1 MIKPIKDQIL
11 VKPQEVEKQTS
22 SGLYIPNSASEGPV
36 TGTVVAV
43 GAEEGI
49 TVAEG
54 DTVLYVQGS
63 GVTTKHNEEDYV
75 FLKEEQIL
83 AIITE

>member
-1 MIKPIKDQIL
+1 MIRPIKDQVL
-11 VKPQEVEKQTS
+11 VKPHETEKQTS
-22 SGLYIPNSASEGPV
+22 SGIFIPDSASEGPV
-36 TGTVVAV
+36 QGTVVAV
-43 GAEEGI
+43 GSSDEL

-54 DTVLYVQGS
+54 DTVLFIQGS
-63 GVTTKHNEEDYV
+63 GTHTKHNEEDFV